1 MSKFKTGIQG
11 KGPVITEPVAPPA
24 PLTIPETVDEI
35 LKVFSNE
42 SKPTTKKEIS
52 KLASYVNSV
61 MNATYVELEN
71 FDSKNF
77 SKTLSVIERSIE
89 NYNFKEVYFANLL
102 FIKLRIVSLL
112 ISKLGVGNI
121 RPTGQI
127 WPAKQIFWPA
137 KCFLTKN

>member
-102 FIKLRIVSLL
+102 FIKLGIVSLL

-121 RPTGQI
+121 RPRARSG
-127 WPAKQIFWPA
+127 PPSKFFGPRSAF
-137 KCFLTKN
+137 